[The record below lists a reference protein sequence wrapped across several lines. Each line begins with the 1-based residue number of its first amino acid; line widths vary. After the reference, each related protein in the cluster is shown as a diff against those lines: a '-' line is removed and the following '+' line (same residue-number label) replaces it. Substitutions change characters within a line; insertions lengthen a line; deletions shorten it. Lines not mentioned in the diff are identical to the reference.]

1 MGKDRYVSVIFPL
14 ALPAAYTYKVPAYLN
29 GEILPGMRVEA
40 PIRHKIYAGIIT
52 KVSDVADTD
61 QEPRPFFSL
70 LDDKPIVSPLQL
82 DFWTWMARYYCC
94 TIGEVME
101 AALPGGMKLSSE
113 TRVVID
119 EEVQEHMVD
128 ALTNEEYLVTEA
140 LSIRGELTLDQVKD
154 ILQKKS
160 IMPVIRSLQDKKLL
174 RLVESLTEK
183 FKPRIVRFV
192 EFSPGLN
199 NNDEEIQKALNKVE
213 KFPRQYQ
220 AMMSFL
226 DREEAGAMPMQE
238 LLTKSGVD
246 HSVINAL
253 IKKGYFVVHE
263 KEVSRIGA
271 GTDTGL
277 ELPALSDEQQSALQ
291 AIHGAFEQKKPVLLH
306 GVTGS
311 GKTRLYVELIAQCL
325 REGKQV
331 LYLLPEIALTS
342 QIVER
347 LYEIFGNSVLLYH
360 SKMPDMER
368 VEVWKEASGKARL
381 IIAARSG
388 IFLPFHNPGLI
399 IVDEEHDPSYKQTS
413 PNPHYNAR
421 DVALYLAYK
430 FECPIILG
438 SATPSL
444 ESAFNVAAQKFVKV
458 SLHNR
463 FGEAVL
469 PDIDI
474 IDLAYERRTGRFKPV
489 LSVPL
494 QKAMKEVLERGKQVI
509 LFQNRRGYV
518 PTIQCRSCG
527 WTAMCIQ
534 CDVNM
539 TYHKFSDELSC
550 HYCQHRTRHPQQCPD
565 CGSPDLGDIGFG
577 TEKIESVV
585 QQYFPQVK
593 VARLDFDTTRTK
605 AAQDKLILAFA
616 KGEIDVMVGTQMVTK
631 GFDFDHVALVGVIDA
646 DALIRFPDF
655 RAVERAYQLITQVA
669 GRAGRR
675 HEKGRVMIQT
685 YAAKHPVVNEI
696 VQGNY
701 EAFSRRELAERKQF
715 WFPPFCRMIVIELR
729 HADLNKTIKAAL
741 FWHKDLF
748 DALGER
754 VKGPLTPSISRIR
767 NQYIRQIVIKLEKDD
782 ALINRTKHLL
792 LQIKDRLQND
802 KELKSV
808 RVVVDVDPY

>member
-14 ALPAAYTYKVPAYLN
+14 ALPAAYTYKVPEHIQDTLV
-29 GEILPGMRVEA
+29 PGMRVEA

-52 KVSDVADTD
+52 AVHDEVESGLN
-61 QEPRPFFSL
+61 PRPFFSL
-70 LDDKPIVSPLQL
+70 LDQRPVVSSLQL

-119 EEVQEHMVD
+119 EEVQSHMID
-128 ALTNEEYLVTEA
+128 ELTNEEYLVTEA

-183 FKPRIVRFV
+183 FKPRIVKFIDFTPALHS
-192 EFSPGLN
+192 E
-199 NNDEEIQKALNKVE
+199 DELQNALDKVE

-220 AMMSFL
+220 ALMSFL
-226 DREEAGAMPMQE
+226 DREEEGALPLSK
-238 LLTKSGVD
+238 LLAASGVD

-253 IKKGYFVVHE
+253 VKKGYFVLSE

-271 GTDTGL
+271 GNDDNIQ
-277 ELPALSDEQQSALQ
+277 LPPLSHEQQQ
-291 AIHGAFEQKKPVLLH
+291 AYVSIKDAFQQQKPVLLH

-311 GKTRLYVELIAQCL
+311 GKTRLYVELISEVLQQG
-325 REGKQV
+325 EQV

-347 LYEIFGNSVLLYH
+347 LYEIFGNNVLLYH

-368 VEVWKEASGKARL
+368 VEVWKEAASNARL

-388 IFLPFHNPGLI
+388 VFLPFHKPGLI
-399 IVDEEHDPSYKQTS
+399 IVDEEHDPSYKQSS

-421 DVALYLAYK
+421 DVALYLAFK
-430 FECPIILG
+430 FGSPIILG

-444 ESAFNVAAQKFVKV
+444 ESAYNASLHKFVKV

-463 FGEAVL
+463 FGDAVL
-469 PDIDI
+469 PDIDV

-494 QKAMKEVLERGKQVI
+494 QKAMKEVLDKGKQII

-518 PTIQCRSCG
+518 PTIQCRHCG
-527 WTAMCIQ
+527 WTAMCVQ

-539 TYHKFSDELSC
+539 TYHKFSDELTC
-550 HYCQHRTRHPQQCPD
+550 HYCQHRSRNPQNCPD
-565 CGSPDLGDIGFG
+565 CGSPDLGDIGHG
-577 TEKIESVV
+577 TEKIEAVV
-585 QQYFPQVK
+585 QQYFPAAK
-593 VARLDFDTTRTK
+593 VGRLDFDTTRTK
-605 AAQDKLILAFA
+605 AAQDKLIVAFA

-675 HEKGRVMIQT
+675 NEKGRVVIQT
-685 YAAKHPVVNEI
+685 YSANHAVVKEI
-696 VQGNY
+696 VAGNY
-701 EAFSRRELAERKQF
+701 NAFVQRELAERKQF
-715 WFPPFCRMIVIELR
+715 WFPPFCRMILIDLR
-729 HADLNKTIKAAL
+729 HSDLNKTIKAAAT
-741 FWHKDLF
+741 WHKQLF
-748 DALGER
+748 EVLGDR
-754 VKGPLTPSISRIR
+754 VKGPLTPSISKIR
-767 NQYIRQIVIKLEKDD
+767 NQYIRHLVIKLEKDD
-782 ALINRTKHLL
+782 QLINRTKQLL
-792 LQIKDRLQND
+792 LHIKETLQND
-802 KELKSV
+802 KDLKPV
-808 RVVVDVDPY
+808 RVSMDVDPY